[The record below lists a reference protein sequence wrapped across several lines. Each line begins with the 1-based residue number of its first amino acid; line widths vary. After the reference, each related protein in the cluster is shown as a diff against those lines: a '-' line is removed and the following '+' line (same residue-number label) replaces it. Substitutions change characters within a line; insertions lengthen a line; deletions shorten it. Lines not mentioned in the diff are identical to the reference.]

1 MKMAVLLAEN
11 ILVPL
16 GSTGFQNM
24 IYGHELGITLMIYN
38 EDRDDLTKI
47 IKSLIFGCI
56 DYWNQQNRQTQNK
69 RAKVP
74 IFWYVLGNFM
84 SFSVR
89 EYDNWKRSCKSRKKS
104 NNNRSRAR
112 RHKSRNWILKPEIS
126 MYQICQSF
134 QFCFIL

>member
-1 MKMAVLLAEN
+1 MLSKLAGLVMKMAVLLAEN

-56 DYWNQQNRQTQNK
+56 DYWN
-69 RAKVP
+69 
-74 IFWYVLGNFM
+74 
-84 SFSVR
+84 
-89 EYDNWKRSCKSRKKS
+89 
-104 NNNRSRAR
+104 
-112 RHKSRNWILKPEIS
+112 
-126 MYQICQSF
+126 
-134 QFCFIL
+134 